1 MPSLLTVTGERI
13 ELAANRAYL
22 MGRGSDC
29 DVVVS
34 DMASS
39 RHHARIT
46 VGGQRQTLFIEDL
59 NSRNGT
65 LVNEERIRGRTHL
78 KDGNRIRIGAT
89 VYLLRSEDGGEERKE
104 QDLLDTG
111 TVALERL
118 SLGTDVDEKLLR
130 AFRRVDGANT
140 EFAGQLSSF
149 ALIEVLQLLMQT
161 HRSGTLNIE
170 VEAGHATVEIRNG
183 EVLNATY
190 QEMQGFAA
198 LLMLVNLRAGIF
210 WLVERITPCTRNI
223 HEPPARL
230 LFELCRAL
238 DENQN

>member
-1 MPSLLTVTGERI
+1 MPSLLTVTGEKI
-13 ELAANRAYL
+13 DLAPNRAYL
-22 MGRGSDC
+22 LGRGSDC
-29 DVVVS
+29 DVVVT

-46 VGGQRQTLFIEDL
+46 VGGQRQTMFIEDL
-59 NSRNGT
+59 SSRNGT
-65 LVNEERIRGRTHL
+65 LVNEERISGRTHL

-89 VYLLRSEDGGEERKE
+89 VYLVREEDGSAEKSE

-118 SLGTDVDEKLLR
+118 SLGGDVDEKLLR
-130 AFRRVDGANT
+130 AFRRVDGSNT
-140 EFAGQLSSF
+140 EFAGQLASF
-149 ALIEVLQLLMQT
+149 PLIEVLQLLMQT
-161 HRSGTLNIE
+161 HRSGTLNME
-170 VEAGHATVEIRNG
+170 VEDGHASVEIRNG
-183 EVLNATY
+183 DVMNAAY

-198 LLMLVNLRAGIF
+198 LLMLVNLKAGIF

-238 DENQN
+238 DEQG